1 MLSSFPSFTT
11 SLASTTTHKEEG
23 QRSDEGKDKTQPLP
37 LETIHRSPS
46 KIPKEIKD
54 AVTI

>member
-1 MLSSFPSFTT
+1 MLSSFPSLTT

-37 LETIHRSPS
+37 DEET
-46 KIPKEIKD
+46 ETD
-54 AVTI
+54 

>member
-1 MLSSFPSFTT
+1 MLSSFPSLTT

-37 LETIHRSPS
+37 LETLTLPFLLACRP
-46 KIPKEIKD
+46 
-54 AVTI
+54 T